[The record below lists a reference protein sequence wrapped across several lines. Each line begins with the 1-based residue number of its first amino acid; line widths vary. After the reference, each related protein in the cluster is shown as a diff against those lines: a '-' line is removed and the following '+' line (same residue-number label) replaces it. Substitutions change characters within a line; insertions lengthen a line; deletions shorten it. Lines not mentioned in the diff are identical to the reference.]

1 MKKLIVITRPH
12 FFPGEGEIIDRLF
25 REGLELLHLRKPGS
39 EASLLYS
46 LLDEI
51 PRTYYPRIILHDHF
65 EIVQHP
71 DYHLGGL
78 HLNRRNT
85 CIPEGYE
92 GRISRSCHSIQE
104 VKECLGSKVHPLY
117 EYVFLSPLFPSI
129 SKEGYGE
136 GFSPEALREA
146 GQKGEIGEKVIA
158 LGGISPQTI
167 PLLRDIPFGGV
178 AVLGSLWGKQLGSE
192 KPEEI
197 IKRYN
202 LLQTCLK

>member
-1 MKKLIVITRPH
+1 MKKLIVISRPD
-12 FFPGEGEIIDRLF
+12 FFPGEDEAIDRLF

-39 EASLLYS
+39 EASRLYS
-46 LLDEI
+46 LLDKI
-51 PRTYYPRIILHDHF
+51 PRVYYPRIVLHDHF

-71 DYHLGGL
+71 DYRFGGI
-78 HLNRRNT
+78 HLNRRNAS
-85 CIPEGYE
+85 IPEGYE
-92 GRISRSCHSIQE
+92 GRISRSCHSVQE
-104 VKECLGSKVHPLY
+104 VKECLENKAHPSY
-117 EYVFLSPLFPSI
+117 EYVFLSPVFPSI

-136 GFSPEALREA
+136 GISLEALRTA

-178 AVLGSLWGKQLGSE
+178 AVLGSLWGKQPASE
-192 KPEEI
+192 GPEEI
-197 IKRYN
+197 VKRYN

>member
-1 MKKLIVITRPH
+1 MKKLIVITWPD
-12 FFPGEGEIIDRLF
+12 FFPGEGEVIHSLF
-25 REGLELLHLRKPGS
+25 REGMELLHLRKPEGA
-39 EASLLYS
+39 ASRLYS

-51 PRTYYPRIILHDHF
+51 PPIYYPRIVLHDHF
-65 EIVQHP
+65 EIAQHP
-71 DYHLGGL
+71 DYRVGGL

-85 CIPEGYE
+85 SVPEGYE
-92 GRISRSCHSIQE
+92 GRISRSCHSLQE
-104 VKECLGSKVHPLY
+104 VKECLECHAHPKY
-117 EYVFLSPLFPSI
+117 AYVFLSPLFPSI

-136 GFSPEALREA
+136 GFPLEALRLA

-158 LGGISPQTI
+158 LGGISPRTI

-178 AVLGSLWGKQLGSE
+178 AVLGSLWGKQPGSE
-192 KPEEI
+192 APEQI